1 MGVSAF
7 LHFLISPPP
16 LAWRRATLGTSGT
29 LSHCIGHRARPPP
42 GHCQVTSRPFPGHC
56 QATVRLPP
64 GHCQVT
70 SRPLPGQLQA
80 TSRPLSGYLQAIA
93 RPLPGHCQATARQK
107 LDHTLNVKSKHLR
120 QGWKNEIT
128 YFANLLCSLLVGC
141 FSDSH
146 TQSLGEAKPSHLD
159 SPD

>member
-1 MGVSAF
+1 MEWEF
-7 LHFLISPPP
+7 LFIPLWESLLWESPPFYTFSFP
-16 LAWRRATLGTSGT
+16 LLPWPGGGPHWGLAGHCHTALATG
-29 LSHCIGHRARPPP
+29 P
-42 GHCQVTSRPFPGHC
+42 GHL

-64 GHCQVT
+64 GHCQANSRPPPGHCRVT
-70 SRPLPGQLQA
+70 S
-80 TSRPLSGYLQAIA
+80 